1 MYVPGNFPIIFLVM
15 LKINSRFDSTKISYT
30 KPRTSINIHHIQAM
44 RTYHMNQGIPQLLL
58 FLIMLMCNL
67 MSPVKFAF
75 LALFPSLPPIFG

>member
-1 MYVPGNFPIIFLVM
+1 
-15 LKINSRFDSTKISYT
+15 
-30 KPRTSINIHHIQAM
+30 M
-44 RTYHMNQGIPQLLL
+44 RTYHMYQGIPQLLLLLL